1 LTSQDGWKTGKSVL
15 HVGSQCK
22 SNLPLRGIPIHS
34 EGFLD
39 MQPLTS
45 SQAKYLR
52 GLAHGLNPVVF
63 VGHKGVTPAVL
74 DSVREALGVHELIK
88 LKFIDF
94 KDRHLKTGMAAEIEA
109 QTDSHLAGLIG
120 HTAIFYRRHPDAE
133 KRRITLPGTP
143 RPSAAS
149 TR

>member
-1 LTSQDGWKTGKSVL
+1 
-15 HVGSQCK
+15 
-22 SNLPLRGIPIHS
+22 
-34 EGFLD
+34 

-52 GLAHGLNPVVF
+52 GLAHGLQPLVF

-74 DSVREALGVHELIK
+74 DAVREALDAHELIK

-94 KDRHLKTGMAAEIEA
+94 KDRHLKAGMAAEVEA
-109 QTDSHLAGLIG
+109 TTDSRLAGLIG
-120 HTAIFYRRHPDAE
+120 HIAIFYRRHPDPE
-133 KRRITLPGTP
+133 KRHVSLPGNP

-149 TR
+149 TG

>member
-1 LTSQDGWKTGKSVL
+1 
-15 HVGSQCK
+15 
-22 SNLPLRGIPIHS
+22 
-34 EGFLD
+34 

-63 VGHKGVTPAVL
+63 VGHKGITPAVL
-74 DSVREALGVHELIK
+74 DSVHEALDTHELIK

-94 KDRHLKTGMAAEIEA
+94 KDRHLKAGMADEIGA
-109 QTDSHLAGLIG
+109 KTDSRLAGLIG
-120 HTAIFYRRHPDAE
+120 HTAIFYRRHPDAD
-133 KRRITLPGTP
+133 KRRISLPGYP

-149 TR
+149 SR

>member
-1 LTSQDGWKTGKSVL
+1 VL
-15 HVGSQCK
+15 QNTYC
-22 SNLPLRGIPIHS
+22 

-74 DSVREALGVHELIK
+74 DSVREALDTHELIK

-94 KDRHLKTGMAAEIEA
+94 KDRRLKAGIAAEIET
-109 QTDSHLAGLIG
+109 QTDSRLAGLIG

-133 KRRITLPGTP
+133 KRRVTLPGHP
-143 RPSAAS
+143 RPSVSS

>member
-1 LTSQDGWKTGKSVL
+1 MWIDTIAQFS
-15 HVGSQCK
+15 K
-22 SNLPLRGIPIHS
+22 SNLPLRGTPIHS
-34 EGFLD
+34 EGFVD

-45 SQAKYLR
+45 SQAKHLR

-63 VGHKGVTPAVL
+63 VGHKGLTPAVL
-74 DSVREALGVHELIK
+74 DSVREALDAHELIK

-94 KDRHLKTGMAAEIEA
+94 KDRHLKAGMAAEIEA
-109 QTDSHLAGLIG
+109 QTDSRLAGLIG

-143 RPSAAS
+143 RPSAAAA
-149 TR
+149 R

>member
-1 LTSQDGWKTGKSVL
+1 
-15 HVGSQCK
+15 
-22 SNLPLRGIPIHS
+22 LPASGEPIHS

-63 VGHKGVTPAVL
+63 VGRKGVTPAVL
-74 DSVREALGVHELIK
+74 DSVHEALATHELIK

-94 KDRHLKTGMAAEIEA
+94 KDRHLKASIAAEIEA
-109 QTDSHLAGLIG
+109 KTDSRLAGRIG

-133 KRRITLPGTP
+133 KRRISLPGPP

>member
-1 LTSQDGWKTGKSVL
+1 MLTTY
-15 HVGSQCK
+15 C
-22 SNLPLRGIPIHS
+22 

-74 DSVREALGVHELIK
+74 DSVREALDTHELIK

-94 KDRHLKTGMAAEIEA
+94 KDRRLKAGIAAEIET
-109 QTDSHLAGLIG
+109 QTDSRLAGLIG

-133 KRRITLPGTP
+133 KRRVTLPGNP
-143 RPSAAS
+143 RPAAS
-149 TR
+149 STR

>member
-1 LTSQDGWKTGKSVL
+1 
-15 HVGSQCK
+15 
-22 SNLPLRGIPIHS
+22 
-34 EGFLD
+34 

-63 VGHKGVTPAVL
+63 VGHKGVTPGLL
-74 DSVREALGVHELIK
+74 DSVHEALDAHELIK

-94 KDRHLKTGMAAEIEA
+94 KDRHLKAGMAAEIEA
-109 QTDSHLAGLIG
+109 KTDSRLAGLIG
-120 HTAIFYRRHPDAE
+120 HTAIFYRQQPDAE
-133 KRRITLPGTP
+133 KRRITLPGNL

-149 TR
+149 TG

>member
-1 LTSQDGWKTGKSVL
+1 
-15 HVGSQCK
+15 
-22 SNLPLRGIPIHS
+22 
-34 EGFLD
+34 

-52 GLAHGLNPVVF
+52 GLAHGLHPVVF

-74 DSVREALGVHELIK
+74 DSVQEALAAHELIK

-94 KDRHLKTGMAAEIEA
+94 KDRHLKAGLAAAIEA
-109 QTDSHLAGLIG
+109 QTDSRLAGLIG
-120 HTAIFYRRHPDAE
+120 HTAVFYRRHPDPE
-133 KRRITLPGTP
+133 KRRITLPGNP

-149 TR
+149 TA

>member
-1 LTSQDGWKTGKSVL
+1 LEKREKRVT
-15 HVGSQCK
+15 
-22 SNLPLRGIPIHS
+22 HS

-39 MQPLTS
+39 MQALTS

-52 GLAHGLNPVVF
+52 GLAHGLHPVVF

-74 DSVREALGVHELIK
+74 DSMHEALDAHELIK

-94 KDRHLKTGMAAEIEA
+94 KDRHLKAGMAVEIAA
-109 QTDSHLAGLIG
+109 QTGSLLAGLIG

-133 KRRITLPGTP
+133 KRRITLPGSP
-143 RPSAAS
+143 RLSR
-149 TR
+149 TKTD

>member
-1 LTSQDGWKTGKSVL
+1 VL
-15 HVGSQCK
+15 QNTYC
-22 SNLPLRGIPIHS
+22 

-74 DSVREALGVHELIK
+74 DSVREALDTHELIK

-94 KDRHLKTGMAAEIEA
+94 KDRRLKAGIAAEIET
-109 QTDSHLAGLIG
+109 QTDSRLAGLIG

-133 KRRITLPGTP
+133 KRRVTLPGNP
-143 RPSAAS
+143 RPSASS

>member
-1 LTSQDGWKTGKSVL
+1 M
-15 HVGSQCK
+15 
-22 SNLPLRGIPIHS
+22 P
-34 EGFLD
+34 
-39 MQPLTS
+39 PLTG

-63 VGHKGVTPAVL
+63 VGHKGVTPGLL
-74 DSVREALGVHELIK
+74 DSVHEALDAHELIK

-94 KDRHLKTGMAAEIEA
+94 KDRHLKAGMAAEIEA
-109 QTDSHLAGLIG
+109 KTDSRLAGLIG

-133 KRRITLPGTP
+133 RRRIILPGNP

-149 TR
+149 TG

>member
-1 LTSQDGWKTGKSVL
+1 ML

-22 SNLPLRGIPIHS
+22 SNLPLRGAPIHS

-94 KDRHLKTGMAAEIEA
+94 KERHLKTGMAAEIEA

-133 KRRITLPGTP
+133 KRRIALPGSP
-143 RPSAAS
+143 RPPAAP

>member
-1 LTSQDGWKTGKSVL
+1 
-15 HVGSQCK
+15 
-22 SNLPLRGIPIHS
+22 
-34 EGFLD
+34 

-63 VGHKGVTPAVL
+63 IGHKGITPAVL
-74 DSVREALGVHELIK
+74 DSVHEALDAHELIK

-94 KDRHLKTGMAAEIEA
+94 KDRHLKAGMAAEIEA
-109 QTDSHLAGLIG
+109 KTDSRLAGLIG

-133 KRRITLPGTP
+133 KRRITLPGNP